1 VSKSGL
7 LVCTVCSL
15 CALASPAWADK
26 EAAKAHFKK
35 GLAAYALARYDE
47 AAREYEAAFDA
58 DPQAALLYDAAQAHR
73 LAGNKERALLL
84 YQNYLRLFPDA
95 PDQADVRR
103 LIETVRKAVAAD
115 AASGT
120 SPPVTPQP
128 LAAKPEPPVA
138 ATPPP
143 ITTTA
148 ETATVVKTAPH
159 KKRSKWAWGVAG
171 GVAGVAVVGLAVG
184 LSIGLSGSSYPSAAT
199 TVTVR

>member
-1 VSKSGL
+1 VSRSL
-7 LVCTVCSL
+7 LICTVCSL
-15 CALASPAWADK
+15 CAFASPAWADK

-58 DPQAALLYDAAQAHR
+58 DPQAPLLYDAAQAHR

-103 LIETVRKAVAAD
+103 LIETVRKAIAAD

-128 LAAKPEPPVA
+128 LTARPEPPVA
-138 ATPPP
+138 TAPPS
-143 ITTTA
+143 TTTRT
-148 ETATVVKTAPH
+148 ETATVTKTAAH
-159 KKRSKWAWGVAG
+159 KKRHTWVWGVVG

-184 LSIGLSGSSYPSAAT
+184 LSIGLSAPSYPSAAT

>member
-1 VSKSGL
+1 M
-7 LVCTVCSL
+7 
-15 CALASPAWADK
+15 ADK
-26 EAAKAHFKK
+26 EGAKAHFKK
-35 GLAAYALARYDE
+35 GLAAYALARYEE

-58 DPQAALLYDAAQAHR
+58 DPQAPLLYDAAQAHR

-128 LAAKPEPPVA
+128 LTAKPEPPVA
-138 ATPPP
+138 TSAPPS
-143 ITTTA
+143 ITTTT
-148 ETATVVKTAPH
+148 ETVPVVKTAPH
-159 KKRSKWAWGVAG
+159 KKRPKWVWGVVG

-184 LSIGLSGSSYPSAAT
+184 LGIAFSGSSYPSAAT

>member
-1 VSKSGL
+1 VSSSGL

-26 EAAKAHFKK
+26 ETAKAHFTK
-35 GLAAYALARYDE
+35 GLAAYALARYDD

-58 DPQAALLYDAAQAHR
+58 DPQAPLLYDAAQAHR

-103 LIETVRKAVAAD
+103 LIETVRKAIAAD
-115 AASGT
+115 AAAGT

-128 LAAKPEPPVA
+128 LTARAAPPV

-143 ITTTA
+143 SITTT
-148 ETATVVKTAPH
+148 TATASMAKRPPH
-159 KKRSKWAWGVAG
+159 KTRPKWVWGVAG

-184 LSIGLSGSSYPSAAT
+184 LGIAFSGPSYPAAVT